1 MYSIGGGDLKDDSYS
16 VLRPSN
22 TEGRKYVTCGLTMEQ
37 AIEIR
42 DELNKLVGCEIIDNS
57 KILTKAYVDSMIDN
71 GFAIASEPPK
81 TEKTENPARKL
92 AIDLTNFFRNN
103 GQMK

>member
-1 MYSIGGGDLKDDSYS
+1 MYSIGSGDWKDDSYS

-22 TEGRKYVTCGLTMEQ
+22 AEGRKFVTCGLTMEQ

-42 DELNKLVGCEIIDNS
+42 DELNKLVVCSEKDNN
-57 KILTKAYVDSMIDN
+57 LDNAGAYIDSMIDN
-71 GFAIASEPPK
+71 GFAIASEPTK
-81 TEKTENPARKL
+81 TEDENKARKL
-92 AIDLTNFFRNN
+92 AKELTNFFRNN